1 MKINNIRYLS
11 HPYTPNTP
19 SYGDRDRVE
28 ITPNSSIEM
37 GDTANSSRWLFTN
50 NHIGTH
56 VDVPFHFDL
65 EGKKI
70 LDYSPEEWI
79 FQNVALVDVPCDVPR
94 LIDSSDLVN
103 LTVNSSIDLLLIRTG
118 YENFR
123 VEKRYWNENPGL
135 APSLPNYLRERFPSL
150 RCIGF
155 DFISITSFQF
165 RDIGKKS
172 HQEFLSP
179 TGDQEPMLA
188 IEDMSLV
195 HGTNSID
202 WVIVS
207 PLLIENG
214 NGSPVTVFS
223 NMEI

>member
-1 MKINNIRYLS
+1 MNINNIHYLS
-11 HPYTPNTP
+11 HPYATDTP
-19 SYGDRDRVE
+19 SYGGRDKVE
-28 ITPNSSIEM
+28 ITSNSSIEM

-70 LDYSPEEWI
+70 LDFSPKEWI
-79 FQNVALVDVPCDVPR
+79 FQNVALVDVPCDGPR
-94 LIDSSDLVN
+94 LIDSSDLEN
-103 LTVNSSIDLLLIRTG
+103 AIIDSNIELLLIRTG

-123 VEKRYWNENPGL
+123 LEKKYWNENPGL
-135 APSLPNYLRERFPSL
+135 APSLPNYLRTWFPLL
-150 RCIGF
+150 RCVGF
-155 DFISITSFQF
+155 DFISLTSFQF
-165 RDIGKKS
+165 RDSGKKS
-172 HQEFLSP
+172 HLEFLKP
-179 TGDQEPMLA
+179 REDQAPIIV

-195 HGTNSID
+195 NAANNID

-207 PLLIENG
+207 PVLIENG

-223 NMEI
+223 NMKP

>member
-11 HPYTPNTP
+11 HPYTPDTP
-19 SYGDRDRVE
+19 SYGDRDRIV
-28 ITPNSSIEM
+28 ITPNSSIER
-37 GDTANSSRWLFTN
+37 GDTSNSSRWLFTN

-70 LDYSPEEWI
+70 LDFSPEEWV
-79 FQNVALVDVPCDVPR
+79 FHNVVLIDVPCDGPR
-94 LIDSSDLVN
+94 LIDSADLEIVSSSSD
-103 LTVNSSIDLLLIRTG
+103 IDLLLIRTG
-118 YENFR
+118 YENYR
-123 VEKRYWNENPGL
+123 LEKKYWNENPGL
-135 APSLPNYLRERFPSL
+135 APSLPNYLRKRFPSL

-155 DFISITSFQF
+155 DFISVTSFQF
-165 RDIGKKS
+165 RESGKKS
-172 HQEFLSP
+172 HIEFLRP
-179 TGDQEPMLA
+179 PEGQTPILA

-195 HGTNSID
+195 HAANSID

-223 NMEI
+223 NMKM